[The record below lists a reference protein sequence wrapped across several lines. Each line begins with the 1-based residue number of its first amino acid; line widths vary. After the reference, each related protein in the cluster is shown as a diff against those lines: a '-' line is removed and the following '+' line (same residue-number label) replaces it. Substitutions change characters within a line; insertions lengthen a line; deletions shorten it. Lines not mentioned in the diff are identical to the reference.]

1 VRKVYL
7 NQFCVLS
14 MTAKITKV
22 MRSCAKGERMK
33 KIIQSTVGLVLLM
46 MTSHSVWAE
55 VVCAPQNGAPRTDTV
70 QLTPPAISAGADI
83 PVGTVIYQGR
93 WNSGSTGL
101 SVMKCTSPV
110 DTTMWFNITWG
121 IEQAPLPLAN
131 WTGSPFSGA
140 VYQTNIPGIGIAI
153 SRNNN
158 ADAAI
163 LGQANYQYPADVQTP
178 VTGGSYEPYLT
189 SRTLYVSLIK
199 TGTITPGNY
208 SLDAS
213 KLPSANI
220 SIVNP
225 LAHPATTGLPV
236 KAYVIKFQGQ
246 LTVSTQTCTTPNV
259 NVNMGSYEKR
269 QYFTAIGATT
279 PWVDASITLTN
290 CPTFYGFYNAN
301 NSTLMFDYSTG
312 TGAVATSTSNS
323 IGVRLTPTSNV
334 IDSTNGVMAIDSTVP
349 GAASGVGI
357 QIGWG
362 MSNQAPTF
370 FNFAAEQTLTLPK
383 DGSSTIRVPLVARY
397 IQTEA
402 NAVPGKA
409 NGKAVFLINY
419 Y

>member
-1 VRKVYL
+1 
-7 NQFCVLS
+7 
-14 MTAKITKV
+14 M
-22 MRSCAKGERMK
+22 
-33 KIIQSTVGLVLLM
+33 
-46 MTSHSVWAE
+46 
-55 VVCAPQNGAPRTDTV
+55 
-70 QLTPPAISAGADI
+70 
-83 PVGTVIYQGR
+83 
-93 WNSGSTGL
+93 
-101 SVMKCTSPV
+101 
-110 DTTMWFNITWG
+110 
-121 IEQAPLPLAN
+121 
-131 WTGSPFSGA
+131 
-140 VYQTNIPGIGIAI
+140 
-153 SRNNN
+153 
-158 ADAAI
+158 
-163 LGQANYQYPADVQTP
+163 
-178 VTGGSYEPYLT
+178 
-189 SRTLYVSLIK
+189 
-199 TGTITPGNY
+199 
-208 SLDAS
+208 
-213 KLPSANI
+213 
-220 SIVNP
+220 
-225 LAHPATTGLPV
+225 
-236 KAYVIKFQGQ
+236 IKFQGQ

-362 MSNQAPTF
+362 MSNKAPTF